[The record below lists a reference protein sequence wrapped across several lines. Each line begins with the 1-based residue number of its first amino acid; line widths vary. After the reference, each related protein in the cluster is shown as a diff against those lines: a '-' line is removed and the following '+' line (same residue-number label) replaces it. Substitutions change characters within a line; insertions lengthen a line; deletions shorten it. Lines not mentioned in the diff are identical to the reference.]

1 MTIILAG
8 AIGRSGLGGQAWAY
22 LQYLIGFR
30 ALGYEVYYLEDCGE
44 TSWVWNWDTGEWTE
58 DPAFPATYVRECLE
72 PFGFKD
78 RWIYRTSAQSFGM
91 SLNQLKAVCAQADLL
106 VMRAIP
112 LWDWRPEYAL
122 PKRRIFIDVDPG
134 FTQMNIASGDTG
146 LAAAIGRCD
155 RLFTLGQ
162 RFGAADCLIPET
174 GGPWLKTVPPVAL
187 SEWPCRAGSS
197 PGTHF
202 TSIMRWD
209 GFQDAK
215 YDGKTYGQKDQE
227 FARFID
233 LPRQTRQKF
242 RIALNGPETLA
253 EYGWEIVP
261 GEIATRTPQAYRQ
274 FIQQSR
280 AEFGVAKQGYVK
292 MRGGWFSD
300 RSVCYLASGL
310 PLLIQDTG
318 LSDWLPV
325 GEGVITFHD
334 LPGILRGIEAINADY
349 DRHRVAARRLAEE
362 YFSTEKVLP
371 ALLQAAMS

>member
-8 AIGRSGLGGQAWAY
+8 GIGRSGLGGQAWAY
-22 LQYLIGFR
+22 LQYLLGLR
-30 ALGYEVYYLEDCGE
+30 ALGHEVYYVEDCGE

-58 DPAFPATYVRECLE
+58 DPTSPAAYVRDCLE
-72 PFGFKD
+72 PFGLKD
-78 RWIYRTSAQSFGM
+78 KWVYRTNKASFGM
-91 SLNQLKAVCAQADLL
+91 SLERLREVCARADLL
-106 VMRAIP
+106 IMRAIP
-112 LWDWRPEYAL
+112 LWDWRSEYAL
-122 PKRRIFIDVDPG
+122 PRRRIFIDVDPG
-134 FTQMNIASGDTG
+134 FTQMNIAAGDKG
-146 LAAAIGRCD
+146 LAEAISRCE
-155 RLFTLGQ
+155 RRFTLGQ
-162 RFGAADCLIPET
+162 RFGAPDCLIPDA
-174 GGPWLKTVPPVAL
+174 GGPWLRTLPPVAL
-187 SEWPCRAGSS
+187 SEWPWVNDT
-197 PGTHF
+197 PGAPF

-215 YDGKTYGQKDQE
+215 YEGKTYGQKDQE
-227 FARFID
+227 FSRFID
-233 LPRQTRQKF
+233 LPRQTSQRF

-280 AEFGVAKQGYVK
+280 AEFGVAKHGYVR

-310 PLLIQDTG
+310 PLLIQDNG

-325 GEGVITFHD
+325 GEGVVTFQD
-334 LPGILRGIEAINADY
+334 MPGILRGIENINANY
-349 DRHRVAARRLAEE
+349 GRHRLAARGLAEE

-371 ALLQAAMS
+371 ALLAAAMG